1 MDSSSQYKKRKDQ
14 DPSREPDMSDVMD
27 VIRLKG
33 RDNARAP
40 MMWDESPNSGFTAQ
54 GVKPW
59 IKFNDEYPEIVISRQ
74 EKDPDS
80 ILNYYKKLANI
91 RKQHPVMVMFPLPL

>member
-1 MDSSSQYKKRKDQ
+1 MY
-14 DPSREPDMSDVMD
+14 DVMD

-40 MMWDESPNSGFTAQ
+40 MMWDNSLNAGFTTQ

-59 IKFNDEYPEIVISRQ
+59 IRFNDEYPDIVISKQ
-74 EKDPDS
+74 QSDPDS
-80 ILNYYKKLANI
+80 ILNYYKILSSI
-91 RKQHPVMVMFPLPL
+91 RKQHPVMVGYPPSLEKSTCAMPLSNS